1 MRTLL
6 LLLSLMIVQPV
17 WGMDLPDADSPAAR
31 LFAERCSACH
41 TLPHPK
47 RLDWPH
53 WQHML
58 RVMKQ
63 RMEARGMA
71 MTTEEWRMIADY
83 LRAHAR

>member
-1 MRTLL
+1 MHKVLFV
-6 LLLSLMIVQPV
+6 LSLMVTQTV

-41 TLPHPK
+41 ALPHPK

-71 MTTEEWRMIADY
+71 MTQEEWRVIAAY
-83 LRAHAR
+83 LRNHAR

>member
-1 MRTLL
+1 MHKVLFV
-6 LLLSLMIVQPV
+6 LSLMVTQTV

-41 TLPHPK
+41 ALPHPK

-71 MTTEEWRMIADY
+71 MPQEEWRVIAAY
-83 LRAHAR
+83 LRNHAR